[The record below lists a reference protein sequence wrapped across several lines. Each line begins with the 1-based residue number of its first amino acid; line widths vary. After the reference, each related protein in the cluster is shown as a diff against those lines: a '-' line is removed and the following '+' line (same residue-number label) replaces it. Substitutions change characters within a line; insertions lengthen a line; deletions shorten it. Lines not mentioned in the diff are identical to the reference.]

1 MVKNFNIES
10 EKPQFIYKRNPL
22 VKHAFQIFMFKD
34 EKGDYEPVG
43 DYTLLDMSEA
53 LDLTEKKV
61 INIITLLNGRDNTMD
76 LRNLTQSG
84 FLFNIVPKVSEDDP
98 TKIILRSKD
107 ASGTSVE
114 NAVMILEKGVFHE
127 SRFAKG
133 RG

>member
-53 LDLTEKKV
+53 IDLTEKTV
-61 INIITLLNGRDNTMD
+61 MNLITALNGRTKLID
-76 LRNLTQSG
+76 LGNLTSDRL
-84 FLFNIVPKVSEDDP
+84 LFNIVDN
-98 TKIILRSKD
+98 KD
-107 ASGTSVE
+107 AKEGEVTIMLRTRSNQGVSKE
-114 NAVMILEKGVFHE
+114 NAVLKIEKDVFHANQ
-127 SRFAKG
+127 SR
-133 RG
+133 RS

>member
-61 INIITLLNGRDNTMD
+61 MKHHHGCSMEGTNTHRPSKFD
-76 LRNLTQSG
+76 LRAG
-84 FLFNIVPKVSEDDP
+84 FCLI
-98 TKIILRSKD
+98 
-107 ASGTSVE
+107 
-114 NAVMILEKGVFHE
+114 
-127 SRFAKG
+127 
-133 RG
+133 